1 MRRVQTV
8 ANRTDFKTV
17 QTSQEELE
25 EINEKVRRH
34 RRKSFRNA
42 AIIAAVLAVVIV
54 GVQLWMALRSYTAFE
69 IRQITERK
77 DSVAGKYESFAG
89 NILEYNN
96 DGAVY
101 HTTSNELI
109 WNQSFEM
116 ATPELDICEGYLA
129 VYDRGG
135 TFIYIMTAEGLV
147 SRIETSV
154 PINRVCVASQGTV
167 AVLMKEDHVSYVRLY
182 DRKGKELANG
192 KFYEEKGSFPV
203 DIAFS
208 TDGQKLAVNML
219 DVTKGKVR
227 SSVSFYNFGSVGQ
240 NEIDNNVGSYSYD
253 DVFISE
259 IHYIDSD
266 HVVAIGDNGLI
277 LFEGAQKPTPKKE
290 VKFEQEVQSVFYND
304 KYVGITYSNSNKE
317 ESWHIKVYDM
327 NGKTVM
333 ENDTGI
339 AYDRIEF
346 LENNEICVRDE
357 WNCEIFTIHSIRK
370 FAYSFDKELYKI
382 LSGADR
388 QSYTFVMNGE
398 IDEVR
403 LR

>member
-1 MRRVQTV
+1 M